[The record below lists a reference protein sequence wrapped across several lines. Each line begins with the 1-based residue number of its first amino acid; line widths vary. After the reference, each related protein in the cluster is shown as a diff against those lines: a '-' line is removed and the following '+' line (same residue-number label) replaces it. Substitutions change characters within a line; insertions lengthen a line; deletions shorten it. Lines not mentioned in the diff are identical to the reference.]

1 MHAHIRH
8 LGGVRFEVEARDHR
22 IVCDQPL
29 ENGGED
35 RGMTP
40 PELLLA
46 SLGTCAGYYALQY
59 LRTRSLATEG
69 LAVRVSA
76 EKENSPAR
84 LDRFRIEVETGELS
98 TRHEEGLQRAV
109 HSCLIHNTL
118 LARPEITIEHRTT
131 PTGLDLPVLLSEAL

>member
-22 IVCDQPL
+22 IVCDQPQ

-59 LRTRSLATEG
+59 LRARSLSTEG

-76 EKENSPAR
+76 QKDTSPAR
-84 LDRFRIEVETGELS
+84 LACFRVEVETGELS
-98 TRHEEGLQRAV
+98 TRHEEGLLRAV

-118 LARPEITIEHRTT
+118 LARPEISIEHCAA
-131 PTGLDLPVLLSEAL
+131 PVVGLPVLLSEAL